1 MNIILFGL
9 PKSGKTTI
17 GQKLAKDL
25 SLSFV
30 DTDRL
35 IEKLYK
41 QRFKVTYSCRK
52 IYQTH
57 GEKKFRVLESEAI
70 FSLQDQS
77 NAIIS
82 IGGGAIFTPKIF
94 CFLQVLGELVYLHIN
109 KKTLYP
115 RLLLD
120 PPAFLSKLED
130 TSVFNAFY
138 ENRCKYMK
146 KISAYTILVDDKT
159 VEQIVDILSSF
170 YRQISPR
177 YYGQQ

>member
-35 IEKLYK
+35 LEELYK
-41 QRFKVTYSCRK
+41 QRFKVGYSCRK

-57 GEKKFRVLESEAI
+57 GEKKFRILEAEAI

-77 NAIIS
+77 DTIIS
-82 IGGGAIFTPKIF
+82 IGGGAIFTPKIV
-94 CFLQVLGELVYLHIN
+94 CFLQAIGEFVYLHID

-120 PPAFLSKLED
+120 PPAFLSQLED
-130 TSVFNAFY
+130 ISVFNAFY
-138 ENRCKYMK
+138 DNRFKYMK
-146 KISAYTILVDDKT
+146 KISSHTIVVNDKT
-159 VEQIVDILSSF
+159 VKEVVDILIT
-170 YRQISPR
+170 YYTQISLR